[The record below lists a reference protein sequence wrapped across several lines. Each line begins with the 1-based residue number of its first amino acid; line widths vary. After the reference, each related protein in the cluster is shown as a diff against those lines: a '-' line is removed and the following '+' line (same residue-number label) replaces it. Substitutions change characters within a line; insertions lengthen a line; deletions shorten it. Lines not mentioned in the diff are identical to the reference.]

1 MLFQMLLQNGE
12 SKYAF
17 CAKISVEFLFLFYFQ
32 KQFTIAN
39 KNEQKSKKKNPPTKR
54 RWVGKWLRYLISC
67 INYRGVN
74 IFDLL
79 F

>member
-17 CAKISVEFLFLFYFQ
+17 CAKISVEVLFLFYFQ

-39 KNEQKSKKKNPPTKR
+39 KNEQKSKKKTHQQKD
-54 RWVGKWLRYLISC
+54 VGL
-67 INYRGVN
+67 VN
-74 IFDLL
+74 GLDI
-79 F
+79 

>member
-39 KNEQKSKKKNPPTKR
+39 KNEQKSKKKTHLQKD
-54 RWVGKWLRYLISC
+54 VGL
-67 INYRGVN
+67 VN
-74 IFDLL
+74 GLDI
-79 F
+79 

>member
-32 KQFTIAN
+32 KQFIIGKKMN
-39 KNEQKSKKKNPPTKR
+39 KNLKKKTHLQKD
-54 RWVGKWLRYLISC
+54 VGL
-67 INYRGVN
+67 VN
-74 IFDLL
+74 GLDI
-79 F
+79 

>member
-32 KQFTIAN
+32 KQFIIAKKMN
-39 KNEQKSKKKNPPTKR
+39 KNLKKKTHLQKD
-54 RWVGKWLRYLISC
+54 VGL
-67 INYRGVN
+67 VN
-74 IFDLL
+74 GLDI
-79 F
+79 